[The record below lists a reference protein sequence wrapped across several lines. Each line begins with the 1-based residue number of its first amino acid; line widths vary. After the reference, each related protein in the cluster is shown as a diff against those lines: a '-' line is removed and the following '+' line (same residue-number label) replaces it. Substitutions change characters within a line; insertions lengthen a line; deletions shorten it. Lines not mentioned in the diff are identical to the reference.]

1 MKPGDCFTIEP
12 CITQG
17 AEDAGCWT
25 FPDEWTASTE
35 VRRFLG
41 RFNARSIPS

>member
-1 MKPGDCFTIEP
+1 MTPGDCFTIEP

-35 VRRFLG
+35 VGRFL
-41 RFNARSIPS
+41 AQVPWSEHPS